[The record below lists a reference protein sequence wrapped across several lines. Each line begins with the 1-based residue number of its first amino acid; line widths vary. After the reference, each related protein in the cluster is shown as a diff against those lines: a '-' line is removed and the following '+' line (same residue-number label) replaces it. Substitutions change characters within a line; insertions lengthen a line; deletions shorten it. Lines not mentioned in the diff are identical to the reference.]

1 MSSIKTTSE
10 TGVIKSR
17 SERRKLKK
25 TKQQK
30 QVPSKVA
37 VIKFLLKT
45 EALAE
50 MENKAILT
58 VWNLKRK
65 RELQEERRYD

>member
-25 TKQQK
+25 NKTTKASSFQ
-30 QVPSKVA
+30 SGSYKVS
-37 VIKFLLKT
+37 
-45 EALAE
+45 AE
-50 MENKAILT
+50 DRST
-58 VWNLKRK
+58 S
-65 RELQEERRYD
+65 